1 MQPQRQQTRPSYT
14 NYQRPSYNQNYRSQQ
29 NVNPLY
35 TNISV
40 ENLTNMRSNP
50 QQRQSQKHP
59 TNNNI
64 KLYKEAPI
72 KQNISQSYA
81 RAPIKRPMSQI
92 PQNRMNTSMNVSRD
106 MGFNNRS
113 NNFQN
118 SSNISYS
125 KFNKTELREQ
135 ISSKNKNIR
144 DLQANYDFFKEE
156 TQKQQKVFQD
166 KIKHEIKGK
175 IFDKVLKST
184 LHYIYKHYEN
194 LKSITPYEAKQIL
207 NTNLNKPKKETE
219 DFRTRVTQLQD
230 SNTATEKRLIE
241 LSVKPNAIRATK
253 NIVENVT
260 KEKVHQEIQDIEAEN
275 RKLEEELQQL
285 KKWKDQQMYDLRF
298 KHEMKGRRAMEE
310 RAINLAIK
318 YIEVTNPEH
327 RSLEGQVKRLLD
339 DINYKNELKKNN
351 EFYKL
356 LEKKEKLTKQLD
368 QQKYL

>member
-14 NYQRPSYNQNYRSQQ
+14 NYQRTSYNHNYRSQQ
-29 NVNPLY
+29 VVNPLKN
-35 TNISV
+35 NISV
-40 ENLTNMRSNP
+40 DNFTHMQSHP
-50 QQRQSQKHP
+50 QKRVSQQLN

-92 PQNRMNTSMNVSRD
+92 PQNRMNTSMNVSRE
-106 MGFNNRS
+106 MNFNRS

-125 KFNKTELREQ
+125 KFNKTELRER
-135 ISSKNKNIR
+135 ISSKNKYIK
-144 DLQANYDFFKEE
+144 DLQANYDFFRGE

-194 LKSITPYEAKQIL
+194 LKNITPYEAKQIL

-219 DFRTRVTQLQD
+219 EFRAKVTALND
-230 SNTATEKRLIE
+230 KNTNTEKRLVE

-260 KEKVHQEIQDIEAEN
+260 KEKVNQEIVEIEAEN
-275 RKLEEELQQL
+275 RKVEEELQRL
-285 KKWKDQQMYDLRF
+285 KKWKDQQMYDLKF

-310 RAINLAIK
+310 RAINLALK
-318 YIEVTNPEH
+318 YIEPSNPEH
-327 RSLEGQVKRLLD
+327 RNLEGQVKRLLE
-339 DINYKNELKKNN
+339 DINYKNEMKKNN

-356 LEKKEKLTKQLD
+356 LERKEKLTKQLD